1 MKKRFNIKPFQLFA
15 LIVLLFGSYSC
26 KESIFDEQN
35 GERITPEQHYKS
47 MNDAQTSLAGAFAPL
62 QDVMPKFI
70 MVDGLRSDQMMV
82 TPTAD
87 AFLKDIN
94 NQVLNFDN
102 PYLDASDYYKVII
115 NANEALANIHK
126 IAEVDRNF
134 SEFYLA
140 YTERALIGLKS
151 WTYLQLI
158 RNYGQAA
165 LITDNMASVPENL
178 NQTIL
183 SKDAMIDTLIN
194 RLLPS
199 IPSDSLLTHFVE
211 LRFINY
217 MNPKAVLGELY
228 LEKGD
233 YANAVIY
240 LKMAAESYKNDA
252 SVYKVDGY
260 AKEGWKSMFMGGES
274 GTGAMHIPSTSSK
287 APSEIISA
295 MTYNHQEGQ
304 FNPLAKWL
312 LPNDQFMVKPS
323 QLLVDSFLTQIPSAG
338 TGGDVNRGI
347 GATIDTTASGE
358 FYINKYS
365 VNKNEPFSSDIIIS
379 RAADIHLLLAEALN
393 RAGDPTKALI
403 LLNQGFKSEKSVP
416 AAYNRWNKNP
426 GIRGRAY
433 LASKVVPD
441 SLTVINGTD
450 TTKVVFEGEERI
462 EYIEDLI
469 MEERSLELAFE
480 GKRWTDL
487 VRVAN
492 RRQDPSYLADKVAAK
507 FTDPAQQDAV
517 RQRLLNT
524 ANWYLPF
531 KK

>member
-1 MKKRFNIKPFQLFA
+1 MKKRFNIKPFQLLA
-15 LIVLLFGSYSC
+15 LIAVVFVSFSC
-26 KESIFDEQN
+26 SDSIFDEQD

-47 MNDAQTSLAGAFAPL
+47 MNDAQASLAGAFKPL
-62 QDVMPKFI
+62 QEVMPKFI

-94 NQVLNFDN
+94 NHVLTMGN

-115 NANEALANIHK
+115 NTNEALANIHK

-134 SEFYLA
+134 SEFYLT
-140 YTERALIGLKS
+140 YTKRALVGLKS
-151 WTYLQLI
+151 WTYLQII

-165 LITDNMASVPENL
+165 LIDDNMASIPENL

-183 SKDAMIDTLIN
+183 SKDVMIDTLIN
-194 RLLPS
+194 RLLPT
-199 IPSDSLLTHFVE
+199 IPTDAELTQFVE
-211 LRFINY
+211 LRFTNF

-233 YANAVIY
+233 YANAVKY
-240 LKMAAESYKNDA
+240 LKLAAESFKNDA

-260 AKEGWKSMFMGGES
+260 SMEGWKSIFMGGES
-274 GTGAMHIPSTSSK
+274 NTGSIHVPSTSSK
-287 APSEIISA
+287 APSENISVL
-295 MTYNHQEGQ
+295 TYNHQEGQ
-304 FNPLAKWL
+304 FNPLARWL
-312 LPNDQFMVKPS
+312 LPNDQFMVKPT
-323 QLLVDSFLTQIPSAG
+323 QLLVDSFMTQIPSKG
-338 TGGDVNRGI
+338 VPGDVYRGI
-347 GATIDTTASGE
+347 GATLDTTANGE

-365 VNKNEPFSSDIIIS
+365 VNKNEPFSSDIILS

-393 RAGDPTKALI
+393 RNGDSKNALI
-403 LLNQGFKSEKSVP
+403 LLNAGFKSEKTVP
-416 AAYNRWNKNP
+416 ATYNRWNKNL

-433 LASKVVPD
+433 LANKVVPD

-450 TTKVVFEGEERI
+450 TTKVVFEGEERM
-462 EYIEDLI
+462 EFIEDLI
-469 MEERSLELAFE
+469 MEERALELAFE

-492 RRQDPSYLADKVAAK
+492 RRQDPSYLANKVAAK
-507 FTDPAQQDAV
+507 FTDLADQEAV
-517 RQRLLNT
+517 RNKLMNP

>member
-15 LIVLLFGSYSC
+15 LIVVVFASFSC
-26 KESIFDEQN
+26 SDSIFDEQN
-35 GERITPEQHYKS
+35 GERITPDQHYKS
-47 MNDAQTSLAGAFAPL
+47 MNDAQATLAGAFAPL

-70 MVDGLRSDQMMV
+70 MVDGLRSDLMMV

-115 NANEALANIHK
+115 NTNEALANIQK
-126 IAEVDRNF
+126 ISEVDRNF
-134 SEFYLA
+134 SEFYLT
-140 YTERALIGLKS
+140 YTQRALIGLKS

-165 LITDNMASVPENL
+165 LIDDNMTSIPENL
-178 NQTIL
+178 NQNIL
-183 SKDAMIDTLIN
+183 TKEVMIDTLIN
-194 RLLPS
+194 RLRRS
-199 IPSDSLLTHFVE
+199 IPSDKELTQFVE
-211 LRFINY
+211 LRFTNY

-233 YANAVIY
+233 YANAVTY
-240 LKMAAESYKNDA
+240 LKLAAESYKNDA

-260 AKEGWKSMFMGGES
+260 TNEGWKSIFMGGES
-274 GTGAMHIPSTSSK
+274 NTGAIHVPSTSSK
-287 APSEIISA
+287 APSEIISV

-312 LPNDQFMVKPS
+312 LPNDLFMVKPT
-323 QLLVDSFLTQIPSAG
+323 QMLVDSFLTQVPAKG
-338 TGGDVNRGI
+338 NNGDVYRGI
-347 GATIDTTASGE
+347 GATLDTTSNGE

-403 LLNQGFKSEKSVP
+403 LLNQGFKSEKTVP
-416 AAYNRWNKNP
+416 AAYNRWNKNL
-426 GIRGRAY
+426 GVRGRAY

-441 SLTVINGTD
+441 SLTVINGSD
-450 TTKVVFEGEERI
+450 TSKVVLAGEERI

-469 MEERSLELAFE
+469 MDERALELAFE

-492 RRQDPSYLADKVAAK
+492 RRQDPSYLANKVAAK
-507 FTDPAQQDAV
+507 FTDPAEQDAV
-517 RQRLLNT
+517 RNRLLNP